1 MGKRPVDI
9 LVISDVHLGT
19 YGCRAKEL
27 VTYLQSIEPRLIV
40 INGDFIDGWQFN
52 KKYFPKSH
60 IQVIQEVLQ
69 FVNRGVQVVYIS
81 GNHDEF
87 LRKYNTF
94 NLGSF
99 RLCNKFLLKVDNKVH
114 WFFHGDVFDGTT
126 KGATKIIAKLGGYGY
141 DLLIMLNTAI
151 NFCLKLFNREKM
163 SLSKRIK
170 NSVKK
175 AISWINNF
183 EQTAAEIAIESNY
196 QVVICGHIHQPQKRI
211 VKTKEGSVLYLN
223 SGDWIENLSSLEYY
237 NNNWHIYYYKETQ
250 TEQKPKQK
258 IIAPEIESLV
268 TKKIVVLN

>member
-1 MGKRPVDI
+1 MIKRPVDI
-9 LVISDVHLGT
+9 VVISDVHLGT

-27 VTYLQSIEPRLIV
+27 VTYLQSIEPRLVI

-52 KKYFPKSH
+52 KKYFPKAH

-69 FVNRGVQVVYIS
+69 FVNKGIQVVYIT

-87 LRKYNTF
+87 LRKYSNF

-99 RLCNKFLLKVDNKVH
+99 RLCNKFLIKVDDKIH
-114 WFFHGDVFDGTT
+114 WFFHGDVFDSTT

-151 NFCLKLFNREKM
+151 NFCLKLLNREKM

-175 AISWINNF
+175 AVSWINCF
-183 EQTAAEIAIESNY
+183 EQTAAELAIENNY
-196 QVVICGHIHQPQKRI
+196 QVVVCGHIHQPQKRI
-211 VKTKEGSVLYLN
+211 VKTLKGSVLYLN
-223 SGDWIENLSSLEYY
+223 SGDWIENLSALEYY
-237 NNNWHIYYYKETQ
+237 NNNWHIYYYQEQQ
-250 TEQKPKQK
+250 TKQK
-258 IIAPEIESLV
+258 EKITV
-268 TKKIVVLN
+268 TKELEQLITQSIAV